1 MYVLKAKILNTS
13 VFYFPVGERC
23 TIVQLKTFVVMLVLI
38 LCFSSVLTLADSTIT
53 VETIK
58 NQIKPGENAQYKL
71 TITNNE
77 YENQRY
83 SIYSFVQGW
92 GVDPSPLKDRI
103 IEIGAKGSYTTIIQA
118 RANEDFP
125 PGIYFVSVTI
135 ESDLGERYTEALKV
149 YLSPESPTDYLPSI
163 QATVDMDEKI
173 IPQNPVPITLFLEN
187 KNPLDLRG
195 LKIRIQSDI
204 PEFVKE
210 VFVDLPPLGR
220 KTVDF
225 TIIPNQFQQ
234 PKKYTLFFVF
244 ERDGQTAKVVEQ
256 KIEVLTVIPP
266 FDVSVEEDTIFLKTF
281 RFITVT
287 NPGNVLNTQNVELPI
302 SFVGSLFTAG
312 VTTGKNEQGDRVI
325 IQEFS
330 LRPNETGSFQVITNY
345 RWLLYLALI
354 ILATFIFYMSVRS
367 PVSLRKTAVTTKK
380 DGEGILSEIKV
391 TIEVKN
397 TSSKPL
403 KDVTITDFVPPIANV
418 KKSLELGTLQPK
430 DIHHTKKH
438 TAVVWS
444 LAELDVHEHR
454 LITYK
459 VKAKLNILGSFR
471 LPRATLEYKKGR
483 KKRKAYSNVFS
494 LGNK

>member
-1 MYVLKAKILNTS
+1 M
-13 VFYFPVGERC
+13 
-23 TIVQLKTFVVMLVLI
+23 QLKSFIVMFIFV
-38 LCFSSVLTLADSTIT
+38 LCFFSVLTLADSTINAE
-53 VETIK
+53 VIQ
-58 NQIKPGENAQYKL
+58 NQIKPSENAQYKI

-77 YENQRY
+77 FEKQRY
-83 SIYSFVQGW
+83 SVYSFVQGW

-103 IEIGAKGSYTTIIQA
+103 IEIGAKGSYTTTIHA
-118 RANEDFP
+118 RPNEDFP
-125 PGIYFVSVTI
+125 PGIYYVSVTI

-163 QATVDMDEKI
+163 SATVDMDEKI
-173 IPQNPVPITLFLEN
+173 IPQNPVPITLFIEN
-187 KNPLDLRG
+187 KNPLDLKG

-204 PEFVKE
+204 PEFVQE
-210 VFVDLPPLGR
+210 VIVDLPPLGR

-225 TIIPNQFQQ
+225 TIIPNEFQQ

-256 KIEVLTVIPP
+256 RIEVLSVVPP

-281 RFITVT
+281 KFVSVT
-287 NPGNVLNTQNVELPI
+287 NPGNVLNTQVAELPV
-302 SFVGSLFTAG
+302 SFIGSLFTAG
-312 VTTGKNEQGDRVI
+312 VDIGKNENDERVI
-325 IQEFS
+325 MQEFS

-345 RWLLYLALI
+345 RWLLYLAII
-354 ILATFIFYMSVRS
+354 ILVTFIFYMAVRS
-367 PVSLRKTAVTTKK
+367 PVSLRKTAITTKK

-397 TSSKPL
+397 TSSKAI
-403 KDVTITDFVPPIANV
+403 KDVHITDFVPAIANV

-430 DIHHTKKH
+430 AVHHTKKH
-438 TAVVWS
+438 TRVIWS

-459 VKAKLNILGSFR
+459 IKAKLNILGTFR
-471 LPRATLEYKKGR
+471 LPRATLEYKRGR
-483 KKRKAYSNVFS
+483 KRRKSYSNIFNLV
-494 LGNK
+494 NK